1 MISTN
6 YSPHNQITKNDIK
19 SKDASQNT
27 LKAES
32 KNSQQNLSKISTTNS
47 RPQIPNTGSVVKKG
61 L

>member
-6 YSPHNQITKNDIK
+6 YSPYNQNNKHDIK

-27 LKAES
+27 LKSES
-32 KNSQQNLSKISTTNS
+32 KNSEQNLSKISTTSS